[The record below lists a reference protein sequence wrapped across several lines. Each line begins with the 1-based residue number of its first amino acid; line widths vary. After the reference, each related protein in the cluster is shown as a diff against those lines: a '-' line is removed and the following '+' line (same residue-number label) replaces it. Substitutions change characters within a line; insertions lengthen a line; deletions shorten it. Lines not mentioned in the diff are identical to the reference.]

1 MYIVPNIIEVKPLEN
16 YCVYIKFENGE
27 EKVYDVKKEIDTIKF
42 YEKLKDKAYF
52 ENIMIS
58 GDTIMWEN
66 GEDIA
71 PENLY
76 YKSITLDKY
85 KKNNSI

>member
-16 YCVYIKFENGE
+16 YCLYLKFENGE
-27 EKVYDVKKEIDTIKF
+27 EKVYDVKNEINSIKF
-42 YEKLKDKAYF
+42 YEKLKDKTYF
-52 ENIMIS
+52 NSVTTM
-58 GDTIMWEN
+58 GDTIVWEN

-76 YKSITLDKY
+76 YESMTLDEY
-85 KKNNSI
+85 KKNSSI

>member
-16 YCVYIKFENGE
+16 YYIYLKFENGE
-27 EKVYDVKKEIDTIKF
+27 EKVYDVKKEINSIKF
-42 YEKLKDKAYF
+42 YERLKDKAYF
-52 ENIMIS
+52 ENLKIL
-58 GDTIMWEN
+58 GDTIVWEN

-76 YKSITLDKY
+76 YESITLDEY
-85 KKNNSI
+85 KRNNNI

>member
-27 EKVYDVKKEIDTIKF
+27 ERVYDVKKEIDNIKF
-42 YEKLKDKAYF
+42 YEKLKDKIYF
-52 ENIMIS
+52 ENIIIS
-58 GDTIMWEN
+58 GDTIMWAN

-76 YKSITLDKY
+76 YESITLDEY

>member
-16 YCVYIKFENGE
+16 YCVYLKFENGE
-27 EKVYDVKKEIDTIKF
+27 EKVYDVKNEINSIKF
-42 YEKLKDKAYF
+42 YEKLKDKTYF
-52 ENIMIS
+52 NNVTTM
-58 GDTIMWEN
+58 GDTIAWEN

-76 YKSITLDKY
+76 YESITLDK
-85 KKNNSI
+85 